1 MKKSFPVQIP
11 LPINKQ
17 RGGTQDIKQQHN
29 PSSHKE
35 VVANW
40 QPATPRDVDA
50 AIDSALK
57 AKSSWEEM
65 PLKDR
70 ATIFLRAAD
79 LVSTKYRSDL
89 VAATMLGQG
98 KNIWQGEIDAGQEV
112 CDLIR

>member
-1 MKKSFPVQIP
+1 MQIP

-50 AIDSALK
+50 AIDSALM